1 MWTANIQPFF
11 GYFQTNPNI
20 PKSFGAILLKIP
32 KFGVFD
38 PMKAINDF
46 LSSILP
52 YTEWPMFLLLIGGGI
67 FLIFYS
73 KFTPYRYFGH
83 AIAVVSGKYDDK
95 NAKGDVSSFQALSAA
110 VAATVGLGNI
120 SGVAIA
126 IHDGGPGVVFWIW
139 MTALLGMGIKFYSG
153 SLAIMFRDTDADGK
167 LQGGPMF
174 YITKGMGKWA
184 KPMAIFFSICGL
196 FGFLGVFTANQFT
209 EAFMGVVKP
218 HETLL
223 ATSEFNWKLGIGFIL
238 AIVTSIVIFG
248 GLSKIAKVAS
258 AIVPFMVGV
267 YLLAVIFVM
276 ANNAG
281 EVLPALKM
289 IFVEAWN
296 FDTIVT
302 GGFWGLVIVGVR
314 RAMFSNE
321 AGLGSAPMYHGQS
334 RNDEPTKEGLVAM
347 LGPFI
352 DTIMVCTFTAVVII
366 LSGAYLEDGSGI
378 TMTMTA
384 FETTLYGVGDI
395 LLMVIVTAFALSTLF
410 TYSYY
415 GVKCLSFLTN
425 PKVGKWYNVFFIVMV
440 VFATIASLDLVKN
453 LIDLS
458 YALMVIP
465 NMIAVLYLSPKVN
478 ESAKNYFKKLKQGG
492 A

>member
-1 MWTANIQPFF
+1 ME
-11 GYFQTNPNI
+11 
-20 PKSFGAILLKIP
+20 
-32 KFGVFD
+32 V
-38 PMKAINDF
+38 INDF
-46 LSSILP
+46 ISSALP
-52 YTEWPMFLLLIGGGI
+52 YTEWPMFLLLIGGGL
-67 FLIFYS
+67 FLVFYS
-73 KFTPYRYFGH
+73 KFLPYRFFGH
-83 AIAVVSGKYDDK
+83 AIAITAGKYDDK

-139 MTALLGMGIKFYSG
+139 MTALIGMCIKFYSC
-153 SLAIMFRDTDADGK
+153 SLSIMFRGVDSNGK

-174 YITKGMGKWA
+174 YITKGLGNKA
-184 KPMAIFFSICGL
+184 RPLALFFAVCGL

-209 EAFMGVVKP
+209 ETFMSVVEP
-218 HETLL
+218 SDTLFEM
-223 ATSEFNWKLGIGFIL
+223 SERNWKWTIGIGL
-238 AIVTSIVIFG
+238 AVITSFVIFG
-248 GLSKIAKVAS
+248 GLEKIAKVAS
-258 AIVPFMVGV
+258 AIVPFMVAV
-267 YLLAVIFVM
+267 YLIAVIFVM
-276 ANNAG
+276 ILNSSQI
-281 EVLPALKM
+281 LPSLKL
-289 IFVEAWN
+289 IFTEAWN
-296 FDTIVT
+296 FKSLAT
-302 GGFWGLVIVGVR
+302 GGFWGLVIIGVR

-334 RNDEPTKEGLVAM
+334 KNDEPIREGLVAM

-352 DTIMVCTFTAVVII
+352 DTILVCTFTAIVII
-366 LSGAYLEDGSGI
+366 LSGAYLGEGSGI
-378 TMTMTA
+378 VMTLLA
-384 FETTLYGVGDI
+384 FETTLFGWGDI

-425 PKVGKWYNVFFIVMV
+425 AKIGRFYNWYFVIMI
-440 VFATIASLDLVKN
+440 VFAAVASLDLVKN

-465 NMIAVLYLSPKVN
+465 NMIAVLLLAPKVN
-478 ESAKNYFKKLKQGG
+478 AAAKEYFLKLKHEK